1 MNAWKERRAPN
12 GVQRQDDERE
22 EYERDRARVIH
33 SSAFRRLQ
41 AKTQIL
47 GVLEGDFHR
56 TRLTHSMEVAQI
68 GRGLVLNLQRKI
80 SGTGRFASTTG
91 TDRNDRIGP

>member
-47 GVLEGDFHR
+47 GVSR
-56 TRLTHSMEVAQI
+56 
-68 GRGLVLNLQRKI
+68 
-80 SGTGRFASTTG
+80 GRFSSHAPDSFNGSGANWTRSCT
-91 TDRNDRIGP
+91 